1 MRSAFIRLGRTE
13 AVFFQGLVPS
23 FFLSL
28 WLFCS
33 SFGSAATISSTFQSI
48 LASRPGIGYQVPLSE
63 SQLIQGSPGNDFVNS
78 DGTFD
83 DDGPN
88 LGGIGPALPYHQTV
102 GALNSWGVRL
112 FDDSNNPLPTP
123 VLYLNLGSLQWT
135 DAFIVWNSNAGDTA
149 IDENDA
155 PAPGGSGLKTARLS
169 YANPSDGFDYSST
182 DPDDYAALSWSTIN
196 VSGSDTLGSF
206 GLTRSTGP
214 YSEPQVKT
222 FDAIS
227 ARLLKLELLEGFG
240 FDSLLTVGLDAN
252 GDPIRDKFKII
263 QLGEVAFYQTDAPSP
278 PDPLGPIPEPSML
291 AIFAGLASVR
301 FGRSLIQRLKK

>member
-48 LASRPGIGYQVPLSE
+48 LASRPGIGYQDPLSE

-88 LGGIGPALPYHQTV
+88 LGGIGAAL
-102 GALNSWGVRL
+102 
-112 FDDSNNPLPTP
+112 DDSNNPLPTP